1 MTKRN
6 GVFHH
11 PDEPPPGGPAV
22 VPAAPAAPSA
32 PPAAPAAPAAPAVP
46 AAPAA
51 APAAAPP
58 AADPAAE
65 WRATFGDTV
74 KPADVLAKLREQHA
88 KLQVPPVA
96 PTAPAA
102 APPTPPPDIKDLIF
116 DNPEQA
122 LDIYFEK
129 RVGPVVRDFYETSA
143 NVTKQLVQQQRSDK
157 GELTMPYFQRFERQ
171 IDEFVSKVHPTL
183 RNRPETYQTA
193 YNFVVGQNVNAIV
206 QEKMASQTPPVEPA
220 GGGPAA
226 EVAKF
231 KLTEEEAAV
240 AVAMGMTP
248 EEYAQN
254 K

>member
-1 MTKRN
+1 MPEPVVTPPT
-6 GVFHH
+6 VT
-11 PDEPPPGGPAV
+11 PPPEPAAP
-22 VPAAPAAPSA
+22 PAAPAAPTA
-32 PPAAPAAPAAPAVP
+32 PPAGPAAPAAPAAPAVV
-46 AAPAA
+46 
-51 APAAAPP
+51 
-58 AADPAAE
+58 DPAAE

-88 KLQVPPVA
+88 KLQAAPAGPVA
-96 PTAPAA
+96 PTAGPPA
-102 APPTPPPDIKDLIF
+102 PPPDIKDLIF

-157 GELTMPYFQRFERQ
+157 GELTMPYFQRFEKQ

-206 QEKMASQTPPVEPA
+206 QEKMAAQTPAIEPA
-220 GGGPAA
+220 AGGPAA
-226 EVAKF
+226 EARKF
-231 KLTEEEAAV
+231 QLTDEEAAV
-240 AVAMGMTP
+240 AAAMGMTP